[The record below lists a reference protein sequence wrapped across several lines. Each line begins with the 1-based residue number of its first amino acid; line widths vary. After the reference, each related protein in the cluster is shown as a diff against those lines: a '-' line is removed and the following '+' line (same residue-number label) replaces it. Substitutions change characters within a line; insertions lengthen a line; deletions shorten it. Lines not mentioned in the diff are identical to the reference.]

1 VPLAAAL
8 AEVKAQLQGIVSV
21 AVFEATAPA
30 APAALDSRA
39 VFTSLALTA
48 AAAPMLPSTPLS
60 APPPLLEAFD
70 PYRWGLLASL
80 HYRDIAQRPR
90 DRRRCFIC
98 LRLMIRSL
106 SGELQCP
113 RCY

>member
-1 VPLAAAL
+1 MLAAL
-8 AEVKAQLQGIVSV
+8 
-21 AVFEATAPA
+21 T
-30 APAALDSRA
+30 
-39 VFTSLALTA
+39 LTA
-48 AAAPMLPSTPLS
+48 AVPLPPAPSGTPLGTPMLY
-60 APPPLLEAFD
+60 AFD

-90 DRRRCFIC
+90 DRQRCFIC